1 MVKVELEDMLE
12 VMMMRT
18 GANELLKMR
27 TGANK
32 LLKMRTGA
40 KSSFRIYVLLEGC
53 ALYLSHDILPL
64 SLLSIKV
71 QSIR

>member
-1 MVKVELEDMLE
+1 LVKVELEDMLE

-27 TGANK
+27 TEANK

-40 KSSFRIYVLLEGC
+40 KSSF
-53 ALYLSHDILPL
+53 
-64 SLLSIKV
+64 
-71 QSIR
+71 